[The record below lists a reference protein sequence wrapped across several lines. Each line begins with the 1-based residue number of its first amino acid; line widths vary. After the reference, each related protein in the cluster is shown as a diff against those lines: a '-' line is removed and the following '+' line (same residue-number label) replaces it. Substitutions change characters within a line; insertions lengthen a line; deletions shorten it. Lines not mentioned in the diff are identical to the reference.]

1 MITDTKLLRALI
13 LGAMMCA
20 GVVTVTL
27 APRLASAQTSNGTL
41 TGTVTDPSGAAIVG
55 ASVTIQSV
63 ETGTTRSALTISN
76 GTYRVE
82 SILPGTYTVTV
93 KAAGFAEAVVKNLS
107 IPASVVTSSDV
118 SLKLGGA
125 QDVVQVSADNSNL
138 DTDNAQI
145 SGIIGSEE
153 ISRLPLNSLSA
164 YETALTLPGVTSA
177 EQSAFSNGINFSVG
191 GGRPRANNF
200 LIEGQD
206 NNDASI
212 MGQGLQPTNIEAQK
226 EIIVIEN
233 DYTAEYGHGA
243 GSVSNLIFKSGTNQF
258 HGSVFERLQNSSID
272 ATDHYDVRNDIPKSL
287 YRENSFG
294 FSIGGPIVRSKLF
307 FFASYQWDNYRS
319 TANGSTLLVPSAAGL
334 ATLEALPTLF
344 PDTSSS
350 RLSNLIEGFGGLVGD
365 PAQLALLGGTT
376 EIPLG
381 IDPASI
387 TAANPTGTDRGNVEV
402 GSAIR
407 SVGTPSN
414 SPELDLKGDYLPTTK
429 DTLSLRYIRT
439 SFETPVDFG
448 NNPGQLPGF
457 DTDQTAAA
465 HNAGIVETHTFN
477 STLLNEFRA
486 SYGRIGVIFALPA
499 STTSDP
505 LFGLPILS
513 VSNLTTY
520 GIPDAYPQGR
530 FHDTL
535 QFQDSVSWTHGRHFF
550 KTGFDIADVRARD
563 QIPFNFYG
571 TIGYADVEAG
581 YSGLANF
588 LDDYAGK
595 GSIGQNFGSPISR
608 PQLVSQ
614 NYFGQDTWKARP
626 DLSIDF
632 GLRYEYN
639 GAPANATTTPYPGI
653 DYSNPSCFP
662 SAGVTCNDKQ
672 RADGAEWG
680 PRFGISYSPAIFG
693 SHKSVFRGGA
703 GVFYDVLFTNIVG
716 NTQATAP
723 NTASPEII
731 SSPSSSLPRGIA
743 SWSTQFSA
751 LNKSPLPTNS
761 SEPISDHLLAPETF
775 HWNLGVQQELPG
787 AFTLQ
792 ASYVGERGEHLYGTT
807 EFNPFVND
815 SFGDFTRL
823 INSRGRITVRD
834 NSGDSN
840 YNALWAELDHKT
852 GNHLLFRASYTFGRA
867 EDDVSEIF
875 TDSNAGQSTYGSAS
889 YPVPRKS
896 VDYGLSA
903 YDHRQRL
910 VLSYVWTP
918 PIWHTEGS
926 MKVMGNLANRWSIAG
941 ITQFQSGNPE
951 NVEVGYDVNGDG
963 VVNDRPVIGN
973 PKASLQTYAFDDS
986 WLTGGPSTG
995 TLCEGSELWYTN
1007 DRCHVVTAS
1016 QVHWIVPPYGGT
1028 RPSDTV
1034 GRNNLIGPGYQ
1045 TWDMSIQRSF
1055 KLTEHV
1061 SLDFTGE
1068 FFNIFNHAN
1077 FSVSKANVP
1086 SSTGFSTLTTLI
1098 YGIPYTAGGYG
1109 NPTFAEYAPLY
1120 GGYRHSRVF
1129 LRVSF

>member
-1 MITDTKLLRALI
+1 MITYTKLFRTLI
-13 LGAMMCA
+13 LGAMVSA
-20 GVVTVTL
+20 SVAIVTL
-27 APRLASAQTSNGTL
+27 APRLAQAQTSNGAL

-55 ASVTIQSV
+55 ATVSIQSV
-63 ETGTTRSALTISN
+63 ETGAARTSLTISN
-76 GTYRVE
+76 GSYRIE

-93 KAAGFAEAVVKNLS
+93 RGAGFAEAVVKDLV
-107 IPASVVTSSDV
+107 IPASVVTTSDV
-118 SLKLGGA
+118 SLKLGDA
-125 QDVVQVSADNSNL
+125 HDVVQVSADNSNL

-145 SGIIGSEE
+145 SGIIGTEE

-206 NNDASI
+206 NNDAGI
-212 MGQGLQPTNIEAQK
+212 MGQGLQPSNIEAEK
-226 EIIVIEN
+226 EIIIIEN
-233 DYTAEYGHGA
+233 DYAAEYGHGA

-272 ATDHYDVRNDIPKSL
+272 ATDHYDVRNAIPKSL
-287 YRENSFG
+287 YRENQFG
-294 FSIGGPIVRSKLF
+294 FSIGGPILRNKLF
-307 FFASYQWDNYRS
+307 FFGSYQWDNYRS
-319 TANGSTLLVPSAAGL
+319 TANGGTLLVPSAAGF
-334 ATLEALPTLF
+334 ATLKALPALF
-344 PDTSSS
+344 PDTASS
-350 RLSNLIEGFGGLVGD
+350 RITNLIEGFGGLVGN

-381 IDPASI
+381 IDPGSI
-387 TAANPTGTDRGNVEV
+387 TAANPNGTDRGTVEI

-414 SPELDLKGDYLPTTK
+414 SPELDLKGDYLPGTK

-439 SFETPVDFG
+439 SFETPVDFS
-448 NNPGQLPGF
+448 NNPNQLPGF
-457 DTDQTAAA
+457 DTDQNGTA

-477 STLLNEFRA
+477 SALLNEFRA
-486 SYGRIGVIFALPA
+486 SFGRIGFIFGLPS
-499 STTSDP
+499 STTSNP

-520 GIPDAYPQGR
+520 GIPDADPQGR

-550 KTGFDIADVRARD
+550 KTGLDIADIRVRD

-571 TIGYADVEAG
+571 TIGYADVAGG
-581 YSGLANF
+581 YSGLANL

-595 GSIGQNFGSPISR
+595 GTISQNFGSPTAR
-608 PQLVSQ
+608 PQLLSQ

-626 DLSIDF
+626 NLSIDF

-639 GAPANATTTPYPGI
+639 GAPFNATTIPYPGI

-662 SAGVTCNDKQ
+662 SASVTCNDKQ
-672 RADGAEWG
+672 KADGSEWG
-680 PRFGISYSPAIFG
+680 PRFGISYNPAIFG
-693 SHKSVFRGGA
+693 SHKTVVRAGA
-703 GVFYDVLFTNIVG
+703 GVFYDVMFTNIAD
-716 NTQATAP
+716 NTQAAAP

-731 SSPSSSLPRGIA
+731 SNPSATLPRGIA

-751 LNKSPLPTNS
+751 LNTSPLPTNF

-775 HWNLGVQQELPG
+775 HWNFGVQQELPG

-792 ASYVGERGEHLYGTT
+792 ASYVGERGEHLFGTT
-807 EFNPFVND
+807 EFNPYIND
-815 SFGDFTRL
+815 WNTTDRL
-823 INSRGRITVRD
+823 IDSRGRIVVRD

-840 YNALWAELDHKT
+840 YNALWAEMDHKT
-852 GNHLLFRASYTFGRA
+852 GHHFLFRASYTYGRA

-910 VLSYVWTP
+910 VLAYVWTP

-926 MKVMGNLANRWSIAG
+926 MKVLGNVANRWSIAG
-941 ITQFQSGNPE
+941 ISQFQSGTPE

-963 VVNDRPVIGN
+963 IENDRPVIGN

-986 WLTGGPSTG
+986 WFTGNPSTG
-995 TLCEGSELWYTN
+995 TLCEGSELWYTS
-1007 DRCHVVTAS
+1007 DPCHVVTPS
-1016 QVHWIVPPYGGT
+1016 QVHWIVPAFGT

-1034 GRNNLIGPGYQ
+1034 GRNNLISPGYQ

-1061 SLDFTGE
+1061 TLDFDGE

-1077 FSVSKANVP
+1077 FAVGNANVP

-1109 NPTFAEYAPLY
+1109 SPTFAEYAPLY

-1129 LRVSF
+1129 LRISF